1 MIVAW
6 LAWGAWAAE
15 PGGTF
20 PAGEIRTV
28 WVRTAGGP
36 VRIDAL
42 PEATE
47 VTAQVNRDNWGD
59 GCRAEVTAE
68 GGTLRVLVEKPTGKI
83 GFSCTSEVVVTAP
96 ASMALDVVAPAG
108 DLFIGGFQ
116 GGGSLE
122 VGLGDIRLAGT
133 SGPLSV
139 RGSVGDLVGSYLGPD
154 LRVHWDSGQV
164 RLTGLVGTVGAEV
177 GAGKL
182 ELDWDK
188 APEGHFDLAVS
199 AGSMNLAFPAAAPI
213 DLDLDVKVGRLRNE
227 LDAALDAPTHV
238 HARVGAGS
246 IKVTG
251 R

>member
-15 PGGTF
+15 PAGSF
-20 PAGEIRTV
+20 PAGEIQTV

-36 VRIDAL
+36 IRIDAV
-42 PEATE
+42 PDATQI
-47 VTAQVNRDNWGD
+47 TAQVNRENWAE
-59 GCRAEVTAE
+59 GCRADITAE

-83 GFSCTSEVVVTAP
+83 GFSCTAEVVVTAP
-96 ASMALDVVAPAG
+96 ASIAVDVVAPAG
-108 DLFIGGFQ
+108 DLFIGGIQ

-139 RGSVGDLVGSYLGPD
+139 RGSVGDLIGSYLGPD

-164 RLTGLVGTVGAEV
+164 RLTGLVGTVSAEV

-182 ELDWDK
+182 ELGWER

-199 AGSMNLAFPAAAPI
+199 AGPMNLEFPASAPI
-213 DLDLDVKVGRLRNE
+213 DLDLDVKVGRVRSD
-227 LDAALDAPTHV
+227 LDAVIDAPTHV

-246 IKVTG
+246 IRVTG